1 MYGPTDLAKHYF
13 ALSNFARLDDIEQL
27 FSDSSTYSSMHT
39 GIYRG
44 SDLSMQTQRNFYA
57 RFESLRWYMHAIQ
70 EVRNKS
76 ST

>member
-1 MYGPTDLAKHYF
+1 MYAPTDLAKHYF

-27 FSDSSTYSSMHT
+27 FSDSS
-39 GIYRG
+39 
-44 SDLSMQTQRNFYA
+44 MQTQRNFYA
-57 RFESLRWYMHAIQ
+57 RFESLRWYMRAIQ